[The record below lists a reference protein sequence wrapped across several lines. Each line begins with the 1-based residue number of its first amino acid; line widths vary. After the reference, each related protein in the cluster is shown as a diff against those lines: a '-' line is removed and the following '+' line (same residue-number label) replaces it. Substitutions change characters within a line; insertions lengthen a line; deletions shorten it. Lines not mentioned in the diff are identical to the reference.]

1 MDTLF
6 FLLAASE
13 LNASVENIPS
23 FTSIFDMALKFGLG
37 VAVLLFWVFYL
48 LKDIKDYKE
57 KERLHAKELLD
68 LSKENIAT
76 MGSLTKVVEAIA
88 PAIAASSQENKHNLE
103 LAINQLREHIANQC
117 TLIERALK
125 KP

>member
-1 MDTLF
+1 MLF
-6 FLLAASE
+6 FLLTAPD

-23 FTSIFDMALKFGLG
+23 FTSIFDMTLKFGLG

-76 MGSLTKVVEAIA
+76 MGSLTKVVEAVA

-117 TLIERALK
+117 SLLERALK

>member
-1 MDTLF
+1 METFLF
-6 FLLAASE
+6 LAAE
-13 LNASVENIPS
+13 TLPNQPS
-23 FTSIFDMALKFGLG
+23 FMPIVDWGVKFGLG
-37 VAVLLFWVFYL
+37 VSVLFVWVFYL

-57 KERLHAKELLD
+57 RERIHSKELLD

-88 PAIAASSQENKHNLE
+88 PAIAASTQDNKHNLE

-117 TLIERALK
+117 NLLERALK

>member
-1 MDTLF
+1 MSF
-6 FLLAASE
+6 FLFLAAPD
-13 LNASVENIPS
+13 LTASLDSVPS
-23 FTSIFDMALKFGLG
+23 FGSIFDMALKFGLG

-48 LKDIKDYKE
+48 LRDIKDYKE

-76 MGSLTKVVEAIA
+76 MGSLTKVVEAVA
-88 PAIAASSQENKHNLE
+88 PAIAASSQDNKHNLE

-117 TLIERALK
+117 SLLERALK
-125 KP
+125 KS

>member
-1 MDTLF
+1 METFLF
-6 FLLAASE
+6 LAADS
-13 LNASVENIPS
+13 LPVEPS
-23 FTSIFDMALKFGLG
+23 LMPILDWGLKFGLG
-37 VAVLLFWVFYL
+37 VSVLLVWVFFL
-48 LKDIKDYKE
+48 LRDIKEYR
-57 KERLHAKELLD
+57 ERERAHSKELLD

-88 PAIAASSQENKHNLE
+88 PAIAASSQDNKHNLE

-117 TLIERALK
+117 SLLERALK

>member
-6 FLLAASE
+6 FFLATPE
-13 LNASVENIPS
+13 LSASVDNIPS
-23 FTSIFDMALKFGLG
+23 FGSIFDMALKFGLG

-57 KERLHAKELLD
+57 KERLHAKELLE

-103 LAINQLREHIANQC
+103 LTINQLREHIANQC
-117 TLIERALK
+117 SLLERALK